1 MCGVEPRVRHGRS
14 PAGSQGCGRRYALS
28 GTLGSPRPQVLT
40 SALGGV
46 ARQGVV
52 ETERGLVVA
61 LPYGTTPDWLKNVT
75 AAGSAELVFEGE
87 TFGVVDP
94 EVVPASETN
103 AHASRVDRFLQRLYG
118 VDQALLLT
126 RVDTR
131 VA

>member
-1 MCGVEPRVRHGRS
+1 M
-14 PAGSQGCGRRYALS
+14 
-28 GTLGSPRPQVLT
+28 LT

-103 AHASRVDRFLQRLYG
+103 AHASQVDRFLQRLYG